1 MIRIYRAIAVVFLT
15 SLFGIGALFV
25 RYCIFPFQK
34 TRIHNYETLHKY
46 WKFFIN
52 ILEKTKIIKLEIDN
66 KDKIGSIRNSI
77 IVSTHPSLIDI
88 VILMSI
94 IPQATCFVADKLAR
108 NPFFKGMVDLLFILD
123 VQSIDEWLENTIK
136 KIDSGLNVVIFPM
149 GTRHRENETPKIRR
163 GTALIAQKSHRDIVM
178 LNLKS
183 DSDFLQINQPIYDA
197 GDKTVKYNLSYIG
210 KIDTKE
216 FLKKY
221 PDEVTFKTEVT
232 KQISTSLYKKQN

>member
-1 MIRIYRAIAVVFLT
+1 
-15 SLFGIGALFV
+15 
-25 RYCIFPFQK
+25 
-34 TRIHNYETLHKY
+34 
-46 WKFFIN
+46 
-52 ILEKTKIIKLEIDN
+52 
-66 KDKIGSIRNSI
+66 
-77 IVSTHPSLIDI
+77 
-88 VILMSI
+88 
-94 IPQATCFVADKLAR
+94 
-108 NPFFKGMVDLLFILD
+108 
-123 VQSIDEWLENTIK
+123 
-136 KIDSGLNVVIFPM
+136 
-149 GTRHRENETPKIRR
+149 
-163 GTALIAQKSHRDIVM
+163 M